1 MPNTLFS
8 SMNISSAGMAAQRA
22 RLDVVAENIANAES
36 TRTEAGGPYRRRQVI
51 FQTIPISGQAPSFG
65 SVFQSTM
72 KNQASFQS
80 VHVLKVIEDQSPF
93 REVYDPSHPDAD
105 ASGMVKMPNV
115 NTVKEMVDMNS
126 AARGF
131 ESNVTV
137 MEASKRMFLKSLELL
152 R

>member
-1 MPNTLFS
+1 
-8 SMNISSAGMAAQRA
+8 MNISAAGMAAQRA

-36 TRTEAGGPYRRRQVI
+36 TRTAAGGPYRRRQVV
-51 FQTIPISGQAPSFG
+51 FQTIPSAQQSFG

-72 KNQASFQS
+72 KSQERFQS
-80 VHVLKVIEDQSPF
+80 VKVSQVIEDQTPF

-105 ASGMVKMPNV
+105 AKGIVKMPNV
-115 NTVKEMVDMNS
+115 NTVQEMVDMNS